1 MDDLP
6 TNLTVLS
13 IEQATTLPFLTL
25 RLAFE
30 GMRVI
35 RVEHPQ
41 RGDPNRWV
49 GPVVL
54 EEEGMN
60 AYFYPNNLG
69 KQAIT
74 LNLQTD
80 EGRAILYRL
89 IADLPVDVFCTNQ
102 LARSYEKLG
111 IGYETLR
118 AIKPDLIWL
127 GITGFG
133 PESDEAAYDPMLQ
146 ARSGLMG
153 MTGEA
158 DGPPMLSGLPLA
170 DIGSGEHG
178 FGQIMKALYLRAVTG
193 KGSRIDIS
201 MFQSVTSWMGS
212 PLMLATNLG
221 IEIERHGNTHR
232 FFAPASAF
240 EAQDG
245 YIYLAVGNDRQWQ
258 AITELPGFED
268 LACEA
273 YRTNAGRIAD
283 VEQLNQAL
291 SALFC
296 TRPAEELV
304 DAFRSIGVPAS
315 RVNSVRDV
323 VQDPYIRTKMVTAR
337 DPRSGLQVRLPPP
350 PTITPFLE
358 AAGSQVSFPPR
369 LGEHNEAIL
378 GGVLGFDAAHLAD
391 LKARGVI

>member
-1 MDDLP
+1 MDDLF
-6 TNLTVLS
+6 TDLTVLS

-35 RVEHPQ
+35 RLEHPQ

-54 EEEGMN
+54 DEEGMN
-60 AYFYPNNLG
+60 AYFFPNNVG

-80 EGRAILYRL
+80 EGRAILHGL
-89 IADLPVDVFCTNQ
+89 ITALPVDIFCTNQ

-111 IGYETLR
+111 IDYETLR
-118 AIKPDLIWL
+118 AIKPDLVWL

-178 FGQIMKALYLRAVTG
+178 FGQIMKALYRRALTG
-193 KGSRIDIS
+193 KGSHIDIS
-201 MFQSVTSWMGS
+201 MFQSVVSWMVS
-212 PLMLATNLG
+212 PLMLATSLG
-221 IEIERHGNTHR
+221 IEIKRRGNTHR

-240 EAQDG
+240 EARDG
-245 YIYLAVGNDRQWQ
+245 YLYLAVGNDRQWQ
-258 AITELPGFED
+258 AITELPGFEG
-268 LACEA
+268 LAGKE

-283 VEQLNQAL
+283 VDRLNEAL
-291 SALFC
+291 AAIFC
-296 TRPAEELV
+296 TRSVDDLV
-304 DAFRSIGVPAS
+304 AAFRGIGVPAS

-323 VQDPYIRTKMVTAR
+323 VQDPYIQAKTITAR
-337 DPRSGLQVRLPPP
+337 DPSSGLEVRLPPP
-350 PTITPFLE
+350 PTITPYLE
-358 AAGSQVSFPPR
+358 SVDMQLSFPPR
-369 LGEHNEAIL
+369 RGEHNAEIC
-378 GGVLGFDAAHLAD
+378 GHVLGYDAKRLAD